1 MLFGS
6 SKKGVREFAFSV
18 FQELE
23 GSYCAVVGVSG
34 NMTQA
39 TNKVLKG
46 GHLQAPF
53 MIP

>member
-18 FQELE
+18 FREE
-23 GSYCAVVGVSG
+23 RRVDVGVSG

-46 GHLQAPF
+46 GHLQATF